1 MIVMAAVIANNL
13 TTLRAAMPFRRK
25 ATAAL
30 LAFLVGAFG
39 AHRLYL
45 GAGRWWLPLGVTVAM
60 IPLLLGVEN
69 WYRSPAFFLLMVPVA
84 AGFIE
89 ALRLALMPDEK
100 FDALYNP
107 GSDRRNAS
115 GWAPVLVA
123 IATLMV
129 GAVTVLTTLALL
141 FQTIFE

>member
-1 MIVMAAVIANNL
+1 
-13 TTLRAAMPFRRK
+13 MPFRHK
-25 ATAAL
+25 ALAAL
-30 LAFLVGAFG
+30 LAFLAGALG

-45 GAGRWWLPLGVTVAM
+45 GARLWWLPLGATVAM
-60 IPLLLGVEN
+60 TPLLLGVEN

-84 AGFIE
+84 AGFVE
-89 ALRLALMPDEK
+89 ALRLALMADEK

-107 GSDRRNAS
+107 GSDRRNDS

-129 GAVTVLTTLALL
+129 GAVVVLTTLALL

>member
-1 MIVMAAVIANNL
+1 MS
-13 TTLRAAMPFRRK
+13 FRHK

-30 LAFLVGAFG
+30 LAFLFGALG

-45 GAGRWWLPLGVTVAM
+45 GLNRWWLPLGVTVAM

-69 WYRSPAFFLLMVPVA
+69 WYRSPAFFILMVPVA

-100 FDALYNP
+100 FDAQFNT
-107 GSDRRNAS
+107 GTERRNHS
-115 GWAPVLVA
+115 GWDAVLVA

-129 GAVTVLTTLALL
+129 GTIAVLTTLALL
-141 FQTIFE
+141 FQTVFE